1 MMGIPCSPSSRR
13 SRALR
18 EPIAGLDADSSEL
31 VNVGSPPVQLARR
44 RPRTARGP
52 HPTRSP
58 RGHGRF
64 PRWATP
70 RRPGGHRPQRCQP
83 SGFSHEA
90 PQLLKMILATLVVLP
105 NGLKQ
110 PIQIILMFG
119 LSSLDQGIGQAG
131 IKRMIWV
138 TGSGMTS
145 LAARLCRYIRIQG
158 TGR

>member
-1 MMGIPCSPSSRR
+1 MMGIPRSPSSRR

-18 EPIAGLDADSSEL
+18 EPVAGLDADSSEL
-31 VNVGSPPVQLARR
+31 VNVGSPLVQLARR
-44 RPRTARGP
+44 RSRTARGP
-52 HPTRSP
+52 LATRLP
-58 RGHGRF
+58 RSHGRF

-70 RRPGGHRPQRCQP
+70 PRPGGHRPQRCQP
-83 SGFSHEA
+83 SEFSHEA
-90 PQLLKMILATLVVLP
+90 PQLLKMILATLAMLLG
-105 NGLKQ
+105 GLKQ
-110 PIQIILMFG
+110 SIQIILMFG

-131 IKRMIWV
+131 IKRMIWM